1 MKITVKTIEAKRNA
15 KRVAA
20 YARVS
25 TLAEQQEESY
35 ETQVEYY
42 TKLINN
48 TKGWVLAGIYADQG
62 LSGTTA
68 KKRPQFMQM
77 ISDAHEGKIDIVL
90 CKSISRFSRNAG
102 EAQLYVQ
109 ELKKCNV
116 EVRFEKEGISTF
128 DSKSDFLFS
137 IFAALAQEESRSI
150 SENLKWT
157 FRRLAEQ
164 GIRHVGSNHML
175 GYDEID
181 GKLTPNKDAWIVKLM
196 YEEYAAGIAP
206 RDILRHLK
214 EKGAKRMRSDKEFEW
229 AVALSIL
236 KNEAYAGNRL
246 LQKRPPT
253 NYLTKR
259 PDPTESY
266 ESRFITEDHEGIVSY
281 EIWNAV
287 QERLKK
293 NKAMRRD
300 GIHVCGTSHFLYGK
314 VFCAYCGSPFRRTYD
329 KQASGLCKVWKCR
342 GRIQGNGCR
351 NPTIREDTLLA
362 EIKWKMGWN
371 AKDDFDLA
379 RKIGKVFVKDGSI
392 SLVEDPPCSED
403 ENKPVAEDGSCD
415 DDN

>member
-1 MKITVKTIEAKRNA
+1 MVVSKIDSQRIE
-15 KRVAA
+15 KRVVA

-25 TLAEQQEESY
+25 TLAEQQEESF

-42 TKLINN
+42 IQLINSTN
-48 TKGWVLAGIYADQG
+48 GWVMSGIYADQG
-62 LSGTTA
+62 FSGTTA

-77 ISDAHEGKIDIVL
+77 ISDAQEGKFDIVL

-109 ELKKCNV
+109 ELKKHNV
-116 EVRFEKEGISTF
+116 EVRFEKEGISSF

-157 FRRLAEQ
+157 YRRLAEQ

-196 YEEYAAGIAP
+196 YEEYAHGIAP
-206 RDILRHLK
+206 SVILRHLK
-214 EKGAKRMRSDKEFEW
+214 EKGAKRMRSEKEFVW
-229 AVALSIL
+229 AAVLPIL

-246 LQKRPPT
+246 LQKRPPK

-266 ESRFITEDHEGIVSY
+266 ESRFITDDHEGIVSY
-281 EIWNAV
+281 EIWSAV

-293 NKAMRRD
+293 NEVMRHEGLYVRS
-300 GIHVCGTSHFLYGK
+300 TSHYLYGK
-314 VFCAYCGSPFRRTYD
+314 VFCAYCGSPFQRLNNMN
-329 KQASGLCKVWKCR
+329 ASGLYKVWRCR
-342 GRIQGNGCR
+342 GRIRGNGCQ
-351 NPTIREDTLLA
+351 NPQIKEDTLLA
-362 EIKWKMGWN
+362 EIKSKMGWN
-371 AKDDFDLA
+371 EIDEFVLA
-379 RKIGKVFVKDGSI
+379 QKIGKVFVENGSI
-392 SLVEDPPCSED
+392 NIIEDLVCSEH
-403 ENKPVAEDGSCD
+403 ENKPTAEEGNCD
-415 DDN
+415 NDS